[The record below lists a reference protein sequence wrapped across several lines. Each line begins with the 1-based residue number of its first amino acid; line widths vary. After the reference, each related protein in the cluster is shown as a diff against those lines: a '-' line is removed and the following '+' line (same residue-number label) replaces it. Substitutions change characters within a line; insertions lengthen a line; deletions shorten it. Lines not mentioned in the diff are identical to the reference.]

1 MSTQKVLLKVNDGT
15 TMQAYVSMP
24 EGKGPFPGVIVLQEA
39 FGVNGHIRN
48 VTDRVAKEGY
58 VAIAPELF
66 HRTAEVGLEI
76 AYNTDFSLIM
86 PHFQAMTPE
95 GMSADMKAA
104 FDWLQTQSN
113 VKHDKIGS
121 IGFCLGGRASFLA
134 NATLPLSAAVSFY
147 GGRTDALADRAKD
160 LHAPQLFFWGG
171 LDKHILPENIDTVIN
186 AVKKANKPYTNV
198 VISYADHAFHCDDR
212 PSYNKQAASEAWAM
226 SMAFFKNN
234 LQA

>member
-1 MSTQKVLLKVNDGT
+1 MSTNKITLKVSDGT

-24 EGKGPFPGVIVLQEA
+24 EGKGPFPGVIVFQEA

-66 HRTAEVGLEI
+66 HRTGEAGMEI
-76 AYNTDFSLIM
+76 PYNVDFSLIM
-86 PHFQAMTPE
+86 PHFQAMTAE
-95 GMSADMKAA
+95 GMAADAKAVY
-104 FDWLQTQSN
+104 DWLQQQPN

-134 NATLPLSAAVSFY
+134 NATVPLSAAVSFY

-160 LHAPQLFFWGG
+160 LHGPQLFFWGG
-171 LDKHILPENIDTVIN
+171 LDKHITPESIDIVIN

-198 VISYADHAFHCDDR
+198 VFSNADHAFHCDDR
-212 PSYNKQAASEAWAM
+212 PAYNKQAASEAWAM

-234 LQA
+234 MQ

>member
-1 MSTQKVLLKVNDGT
+1 MSTSKVTLKVSDGT

-24 EGKGPFPGVIVLQEA
+24 EGKGLFPGVIVLQEA

-48 VTDRVAKEGY
+48 VADRVAKEGY
-58 VAIAPELF
+58 IAIAPELF
-66 HRTAEVGLEI
+66 HRTAEAGMEI
-76 AYNTDFSLIM
+76 PYNVDFSLIM

-95 GMSADMKAA
+95 GMAADSKAA
-104 FDWLQTQSN
+104 YDWLQQQPN

-121 IGFCLGGRASFLA
+121 IGFCLGGRVSFLA
-134 NATLPLSAAVSFY
+134 NATVPLSAAVSFY
-147 GGRTDALADRAKD
+147 GGRTDTLADRAKD
-160 LHAPQLFFWGG
+160 LHGPQLFFWGG

-198 VISYADHAFHCDDR
+198 VFSYADHAFHCDDR
-212 PSYNKQAASEAWAM
+212 PAYNKQAASEAWAL

-234 LQA
+234 LQ

>member
-1 MSTQKVLLKVNDGT
+1 MSTSKVTLKVSDGT
-15 TMQAYVSMP
+15 TMQAYVSIP

-48 VTDRVAKEGY
+48 VADRVAKEGY

-66 HRTAEVGLEI
+66 HRTAEAGMEI
-76 AYNTDFSLIM
+76 PYNVDFSLIM

-95 GMSADMKAA
+95 GMAADAKAA
-104 FDWLQTQSN
+104 YDWLQQQSN

-121 IGFCLGGRASFLA
+121 IGFCLGGRVSFLA
-134 NATLPLSAAVSFY
+134 NATVPLSASVSFY
-147 GGRTDALADRAKD
+147 GGRTDTLADRAKD
-160 LHAPQLFFWGG
+160 LHGPQLFFWGG

-198 VISYADHAFHCDDR
+198 VFSYADHAFHCDDR
-212 PSYNKQAASEAWAM
+212 PAYNKQAASEAWAL

-234 LQA
+234 LQ

>member
-95 GMSADMKAA
+95 G
-104 FDWLQTQSN
+104 
-113 VKHDKIGS
+113 
-121 IGFCLGGRASFLA
+121 
-134 NATLPLSAAVSFY
+134 
-147 GGRTDALADRAKD
+147 
-160 LHAPQLFFWGG
+160 
-171 LDKHILPENIDTVIN
+171 
-186 AVKKANKPYTNV
+186 
-198 VISYADHAFHCDDR
+198 
-212 PSYNKQAASEAWAM
+212 
-226 SMAFFKNN
+226 
-234 LQA
+234 